1 MPPTTR
7 IRPPRRRRTRP
18 DRIAL
23 RRVRAEA
30 YAAASARRDRVVR
43 PAGASTGSASG
54 RENQSV
60 KNPPILISVLGF
72 FGLMVGLYYIFAG
85 LRILG
90 FNFFSIFATAPVTGG
105 WGFWGA
111 MWVIVGLVYIAAAGA
126 LWTLQPWGWLFAVI
140 LSVFALISA
149 FFVMF
154 DAGLAAAL
162 GAVILPGIILWYL
175 NTDEVK
181 KAFDVEGT
189 DGGV

>member
-1 MPPTTR
+1 
-7 IRPPRRRRTRP
+7 
-18 DRIAL
+18 
-23 RRVRAEA
+23 
-30 YAAASARRDRVVR
+30 
-43 PAGASTGSASG
+43 
-54 RENQSV
+54 V

-90 FNFFSIFATAPVTGG
+90 FNFFGAFATAPVTTG

-111 MWVIVGLVYIAAAGA
+111 MWVVVGLIYIAASGA

-154 DAGLAAAL
+154 DAGLGPAL
-162 GAVILPGIILWYL
+162 GAAVLPGIILWYL
-175 NTDEVK
+175 NTAEVK
-181 KAFDVEGT
+181 SAFDT
-189 DGGV
+189 DGTAGGV